1 MSNSITEPVIP
12 DQRSYAAFL
21 SDLDCGPLGEHIR
34 RPSLATK
41 SIRVGASFT
50 SLDLWYIDLDVTAD
64 ALYCFRQGLSCDEL
78 ARAGRFHTDLHRARY
93 IVGRATLRRVLAD
106 RLGCSPAAI
115 RLSYGRNGKPMLE
128 GGRGHVQFN
137 LAHSGGEAVIALAD
151 GAAVGVDIERH
162 RPISDVESLA
172 RLVFSDVERRELKL
186 APDPVS
192 AFLNGWTRKE
202 AYVKALGMGLTAR
215 LRGDHRFT
223 VGQGGTVLSGPSG
236 PVGLL
241 LALVERPHPRAV
253 VALALGS
260 TAPRRR
266 DGCNR
271 RGIARSKSGRQL
283 STDATQFH
291 NDERPFTPEE
301 SRVIP
306 AAFQL
311 PTARGE

>member
-34 RPSLATK
+34 RPSLATR

-151 GAAVGVDIERH
+151 GAAVGVDIELH

-202 AYVKALGMGLTAR
+202 AYVKALGMGLTAPLREITVSLSDRAALFSTGLRDQSASCWR
-215 LRGDHRFT
+215 L
-223 VGQGGTVLSGPSG
+223 LS
-236 PVGLL
+236 V
-241 LALVERPHPRAV
+241 PHPRAV
-253 VALALGS
+253 VALALGPRLDS
-260 TAPRRR
+260 AP
-266 DGCNR
+266 
-271 RGIARSKSGRQL
+271 
-283 STDATQFH
+283 TT
-291 NDERPFTPEE
+291 
-301 SRVIP
+301 
-306 AAFQL
+306 
-311 PTARGE
+311 